1 MKKSQNRRFFES
13 PTSKMFFC
21 KLLVKK
27 TTQTKNFLSGP
38 PSLKFYGL
46 YSKRIQISS
55 VIFQN
60 HPGKYG
66 FEAENTFCFK
76 NQHYIFEITHET
88 VDKDPPTSKIFLQN
102 SSIRNFRSEVAWII
116 GILCPF
122 SKKTFSEFPA
132 DLCHKLLWKTIC

>member
-27 TTQTKNFLSGP
+27 TTPTKNFLSGP

-66 FEAENTFCFK
+66 FEADYTFCFK
-76 NQHYIFEITHET
+76 NQHYIFEIAP
-88 VDKDPPTSKIFLQN
+88 KL
-102 SSIRNFRSEVAWII
+102 SIRTLRPQKYFFRIPQSEIFDQKSPEA
-116 GILCPF
+116 
-122 SKKTFSEFPA
+122 FPA